1 MRAGSLRHRVVIQ
14 SKTESQDASG
24 FPFESWSTHA
34 TVQARISPTGGREGW
49 QGAVPDAARVHDVE
63 IRHLSTVTVDMRI
76 KYGARYLYI
85 KEIINPHERNINMI
99 LKCEEAL

>member
-1 MRAGSLRHRVVIQ
+1 
-14 SKTESQDASG
+14 
-24 FPFESWSTHA
+24 
-34 TVQARISPTGGREGW
+34 
-49 QGAVPDAARVHDVE
+49 VHDVE